1 MSELTEILLKHHAK
15 SVLEFNL
22 NDEKHLVFDFSATN
36 KELTP
41 NLLADDIEFA
51 LYVKNKLKHA
61 GAHFGI
67 GSYLEDR
74 IIYKRSSVF
83 NNAKNP
89 ERTIHLGVD
98 LFLDSSTPIFSPYK
112 AEVHSF
118 NDNDNYGDYG
128 PTIILKHN
136 LSNVEFYTL
145 YGHLNQKSLNNLY
158 VGKVFEAGQQIG
170 ALGSVHENVGWPPHL
185 HFQIIKNIGNYQ
197 GDYPGVCSANDVE
210 FFKENCPNP
219 NHILRIYGL

>member
-41 NLLADDIEFA
+41 NLLADDIEFT
-51 LYVKNKLKHA
+51 LYVKNKLKQA

-83 NNAKNP
+83 NNA
-89 ERTIHLGVD
+89 I
-98 LFLDSSTPIFSPYK
+98 TP
-112 AEVHSF
+112 
-118 NDNDNYGDYG
+118 
-128 PTIILKHN
+128 
-136 LSNVEFYTL
+136 
-145 YGHLNQKSLNNLY
+145 
-158 VGKVFEAGQQIG
+158 
-170 ALGSVHENVGWPPHL
+170 
-185 HFQIIKNIGNYQ
+185 
-197 GDYPGVCSANDVE
+197 
-210 FFKENCPNP
+210 
-219 NHILRIYGL
+219 